1 MTTPLV
7 ITYSKSV
14 ELNTECH
21 KYNQSLIFS
30 SSVSLH
36 QQKPNECHFTCFV
49 TTRATNITHTDNSL
63 TSHNAQSPLKMFSL
77 QFDKFIRTLDSYP
90 PIISLGDFTVINRTL
105 FISVSTLRH
114 ISVSTLRH
122 ISVSTLRHISVSTL
136 RHTSVSTLRHISVS
150 TLRYISVSTLR
161 HILVFILLFHAPGAT
176 FRWKLTAHK
185 VYSRLFVCR
194 LSSLRIIRAR
204 LCVADD

>member
-122 ISVSTLRHISVSTL
+122 ISVSTLR
-136 RHTSVSTLRHISVS
+136 
-150 TLRYISVSTLR
+150 YISVSTLR